1 METDTALL
9 KRKGEILFKF
19 WSMKHQNDRRI
30 GDLTLGD
37 FIEMIAF
44 LNQVENNH
52 EQSGSI

>member
-1 METDTALL
+1 MKTDAALL

-37 FIEMIAF
+37 FMEMIAF
-44 LNQVENNH
+44 LNQVENNY
-52 EQSGSI
+52 ESK